1 MFSPTYTTFFY
12 RNQGTA
18 AESHSLVTNTFSVTA
33 KWYFARDAAVPFWRQ
48 LWFRGPASF
57 DQTKS
62 TKIQ

>member
-12 RNQGTA
+12 RNQGA
-18 AESHSLVTNTFSVTA
+18 PSHSLVTNTFAETA
-33 KWYFARDAAVPFWRQ
+33 KWYFARDAAVPIWQQ

-62 TKIQ
+62 AKMK